1 MSINHGI
8 AAFILGV
15 ILLMGTAFAHD
26 HANPALD
33 GWYQGLK
40 SPSGGSCCDGSDAA
54 SVLDP
59 DWDTTGDPAY
69 PYRVRLKASGSG
81 CRRGALFMRQTKPV
95 SRRFGQS
102 TKTGSLR

>member
-1 MSINHGI
+1 MV
-8 AAFILGV
+8 LGH
-15 ILLMGTAFAHD
+15 A

-69 PYRVRLKASGSG
+69 PYRVRLEGEWIRVPEGRVVHEANKAGVAKVWPIYENGKPAVRCFLKGSE
-81 CRRGALFMRQTKPV
+81 
-95 SRRFGQS
+95 S
-102 TKTGSLR
+102 